1 MANFPD
7 LNDDGKVTRA
17 DILRGRGV
25 FKRGGKVKKT
35 RKFQDGG
42 ETEFESKQG
51 ENLGISDDIRARAMK
66 YVQEQNEP
74 SRELVKEPPGSEE
87 KPKAKPKA
95 TAPKAAS
102 TTSRPPEEKGLQSV
116 SPELDFLPIGKA
128 AAALVA
134 GYGAARMIGKKIL
147 SSRATAAE
155 ETAKKTAIN
164 AELKALGDKRDKTQA
179 TRAANKVRRSEEGF
193 SPAEALKARKKEGMK
208 AGGSVSLASKRADG
222 IAIRGKTRA

>member
-1 MANFPD
+1 M
-7 LNDDGKVTRA
+7 
-17 DILRGRGV
+17 
-25 FKRGGKVKKT
+25 KKKM

-51 ENLGISDDIRARAMK
+51 ENPGISDDIRARAMK

-74 SRELVKEPPGSEE
+74 SRELVKEPPVA
-87 KPKAKPKA
+87 KTKTVKKA
-95 TAPKAAS
+95 APKAEPKT

-128 AAALVA
+128 AAALGA

-155 ETAKKTAIN
+155 ETAKKAAIN

-208 AGGSVSLASKRADG
+208 AGGSVSSASRRGDG

>member
-7 LNDDGKVTRA
+7 LTGDGVVTRA
-17 DILRGRGV
+17 DVLKGRGV

-51 ENLGISDDIRARAMK
+51 ENLGISDDIRARAMD
-66 YVQEQNEP
+66 YVSRQQNK
-74 SRELVKEPPGSEE
+74 LVEEPPGSEE

-95 TAPKAAS
+95 AAPKT
-102 TTSRPPEEKGLQSV
+102 TTSKPPQEKGLERV
-116 SPELDFLPIGKA
+116 GVEDLLPIGKA
-128 AAALVA
+128 AAVLGA

-147 SSRATAAE
+147 SSRAEKTAAE

-164 AELKALGDKRDKTQA
+164 AELKALGDKIDKTQA
-179 TRAANKVRRSEEGF
+179 TRAANKARRSEEGF
-193 SPAEALKARKKEGMK
+193 SPAEALKARKKAGMK
-208 AGGSVSLASKRADG
+208 AGGSVRSASSRADG
-222 IAIRGKTRA
+222 IAIRGKTKA

>member
-1 MANFPD
+1 M
-7 LNDDGKVTRA
+7 
-17 DILRGRGV
+17 
-25 FKRGGKVKKT
+25 KKKM

-102 TTSRPPEEKGLQSV
+102 TTSRPPEEKGLERV
-116 SPELDFLPIGKA
+116 GVEDLLPIGKA
-128 AAALVA
+128 AAVLGA
-134 GYGAARMIGKKIL
+134 GYTAARMLGKKML
-147 SSRATAAE
+147 SSRAKKEAGE
-155 ETAKKTAIN
+155 RSAK
-164 AELKALGDKRDKTQA
+164 
-179 TRAANKVRRSEEGF
+179 
-193 SPAEALKARKKEGMK
+193 EADTISKLPKKEQEARKERYLSTGPMEDAFGKGTQFKREFK
-208 AGGSVSLASKRADG
+208 SGGKVSSASKRADG